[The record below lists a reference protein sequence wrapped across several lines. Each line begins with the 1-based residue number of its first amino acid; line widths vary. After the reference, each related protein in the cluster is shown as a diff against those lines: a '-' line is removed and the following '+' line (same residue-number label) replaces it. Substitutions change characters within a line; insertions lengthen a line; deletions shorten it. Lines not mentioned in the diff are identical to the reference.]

1 MQLDTH
7 EGSVSGLPL
16 LQVMLQLIHR
26 HATELQRVIGVVQ
39 HALVV
44 VHVEGAGVVEGLGVV
59 VPRRWEPERLQQFVG
74 HGVGAVSLWMGG
86 DNGKVRFCSVCLQLG
101 FSYGRESLFVSVL
114 SCSSLLNPCLVVAF
128 SLSVCLCVS
137 VCVSVCDF
145 CGDDPL

>member
-86 DNGKVRFCSVCLQLG
+86 
-101 FSYGRESLFVSVL
+101 
-114 SCSSLLNPCLVVAF
+114 
-128 SLSVCLCVS
+128 
-137 VCVSVCDF
+137 
-145 CGDDPL
+145 